1 MTPSQPTKEFEAA
14 VHEALQLWRQESEPA
29 GPLAHLALVRQRQMA
44 IGGNL
49 HRAANQVLTDA
60 IDALAAEH
68 EADAAL
74 LRARFLDGKKV
85 YVVANERNISATLLY
100 KLQRRAI
107 GHLATVLWRM
117 EERASTRQRSVLE
130 QRLPAATYT
139 ELFGLDTH
147 LAELSEVL
155 LAPHAPW
162 LVSVE
167 GLGGSGKTALA
178 HQLIQ
183 QVAQR
188 GARYVDFGWVSAQ
201 QQTLHPG
208 GSIRLLGEP
217 ALTADALIAALAAQL
232 LEGTGIPVPVAT
244 ERALAALEGRLREA
258 PHLIVVDNLE
268 TVTDVETLLPTLA
281 RLAGPSKFLLTS
293 REAFTGQA
301 EIYHFPVPELAE
313 RDAIALMRAE
323 ARLRNLR
330 HVAEASDADLRPLF
344 DTVGGNPLALRLVTG
359 QLHLLALPQV
369 VENLREARGK
379 RAEDLYRFIY
389 WDAWQRLPDDARDVL
404 MLMPLFAG
412 DGADLAAISRV
423 SDLPHDPLVQALE
436 YLVRLSLVNVAGD
449 LHHRRYSLHRLTE
462 TFLLREVIKWQD
474 EDRKLR
480 RRD

>member
-29 GPLAHLALVRQRQMA
+29 GPLAHLALVRQRQMS

-60 IDALAAEH
+60 VDALAAEH

-100 KLQRRAI
+100 KLQRRAL
-107 GHLATVLWRM
+107 GHLAAVLWRM

-188 GARYVDFGWVSAQ
+188 GARYIDFGWVSAQ

-208 GSIRLLGEP
+208 GSLRFLGEP
-217 ALTADALIAALAAQL
+217 ALTADALIAALASPIA
-232 LEGTGIPVPVAT
+232 GRHRHP
-244 ERALAALEGRLREA
+244 RAGRDRTRVGSA
-258 PHLIVVDNLE
+258 GR
-268 TVTDVETLLPTLA
+268 TV
-281 RLAGPSKFLLTS
+281 
-293 REAFTGQA
+293 
-301 EIYHFPVPELAE
+301 
-313 RDAIALMRAE
+313 
-323 ARLRNLR
+323 
-330 HVAEASDADLRPLF
+330 
-344 DTVGGNPLALRLVTG
+344 
-359 QLHLLALPQV
+359 
-369 VENLREARGK
+369 ARG
-379 RAEDLYRFIY
+379 A
-389 WDAWQRLPDDARDVL
+389 P
-404 MLMPLFAG
+404 
-412 DGADLAAISRV
+412 
-423 SDLPHDPLVQALE
+423 SD
-436 YLVRLSLVNVAGD
+436 RGG
-449 LHHRRYSLHRLTE
+449 
-462 TFLLREVIKWQD
+462 
-474 EDRKLR
+474 
-480 RRD
+480 